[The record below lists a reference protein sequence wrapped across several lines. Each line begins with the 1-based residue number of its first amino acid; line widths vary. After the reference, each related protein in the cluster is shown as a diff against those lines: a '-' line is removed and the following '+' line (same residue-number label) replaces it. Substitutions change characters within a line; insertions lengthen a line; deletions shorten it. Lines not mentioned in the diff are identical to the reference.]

1 MTTELVSSE
10 VFRGFLSVM
19 TAGVAGLWG
28 TIDVIRFIRLR
39 DADSRDPIVRDK
51 RFGYVIGALVGVI
64 GVVGTLRFNGVM

>member
-1 MTTELVSSE
+1 VTTELVSTE

-19 TAGVAGLWG
+19 TAGVAGIWG
-28 TIDVIRFIRLR
+28 TIDAIRLVKLR

-51 RFGYVIGALVGVI
+51 RFGYAIGVAVGIV

>member
-1 MTTELVSSE
+1 MTTEIVSNE

-19 TAGVAGLWG
+19 TAGVAGIWG
-28 TIDVIRFIRLR
+28 TVDAFRFLALR

-51 RFGYVIGALVGVI
+51 RFGYAIGVAVGVV